1 MAETGEAGGGGGA
14 ERAGGGKE
22 GKDVTNGN
30 VGDRKRKSD
39 DDVVGEGEPV
49 ELGKRGKDRGVE
61 DKVRDG
67 GEGGGR
73 RGGGGAGERGGDG
86 GGRMGGSKRRIR
98 EATPDKVGQL
108 KIIAIMKL
116 SGSLA
121 SNKHI

>member
-1 MAETGEAGGGGGA
+1 MAEAGEAGGGGGA

-49 ELGKRGKDRGVE
+49 ELGKRGKNRGVE
-61 DKVRDG
+61 AKIRVGGDG
-67 GEGGGR
+67 EGR
-73 RGGGGAGERGGDG
+73 RGGGGGGDE
-86 GGRMGGSKRRIR
+86 GGRMGGGKRRIR

-108 KIIAIMKL
+108 R
-116 SGSLA
+116 SL
-121 SNKHI
+121 